1 MNTGQLRKAMALI
14 RKNLN
19 PEVTVSQI
27 ECFFIVAENEGIK
40 EQEIAQQINISKPT
54 LRRDIARLAD
64 QAKGGG
70 ILAQAGHAVCDVKDD
85 GSVFLTEK
93 GKQLI
98 KDILK

>member
-70 ILAQAGHAVCDVKDD
+70 YLRRQDTRFAMLRMMSLCFLLKK
-85 GSVFLTEK
+85 GSS
-93 GKQLI
+93 
-98 KDILK
+98 